1 MARSL
6 APFIFAALLVAG
18 VAAGFL
24 GWTTV
29 ENPTSPPEVFVFFDE
44 EAAADFYAAQER
56 NENITHAIMIT
67 LMTMGLVGLVGVAG
81 GRMAE
86 AELDAI

>member
-1 MARSL
+1 M
-6 APFIFAALLVAG
+6 
-18 VAAGFL
+18 
-24 GWTTV
+24 
-29 ENPTSPPEVFVFFDE
+29 FFDE

-67 LMTMGLVGLVGVAG
+67 LITMGLLGLVGVAG